1 MPVVSPAACASR
13 SIWPASL
20 FVTVFVATPFEAV
33 ALPRPVTV
41 PVPPVFANATTV
53 ELSLV
58 TVFPC
63 ASRIVAVSVCVLPAT
78 VEPLSVSVICVAGPC
93 T

>member
-1 MPVVSPAACASR
+1 MSPATCASR

-20 FVTVFVATPFEAV
+20 FVTVLVATPLDAV
-33 ALPRPVTV
+33 ALPSPATV
-41 PVPPVFANATTV
+41 PAPPVFAKATTV

-63 ASRIVAVSVCVLPAT
+63 ASWIVAVSV
-78 VEPLSVSVICVAGPC
+78 
-93 T
+93 